1 MKTKTALAAT
11 PRPLDRSKS
20 PPPGH
25 RCDLAFTLIELL
37 VVIAIIAIL
46 AALLLPAL
54 SLAKAATRRTNCINN
69 LRQISLGI
77 QQYATDNASTL
88 PAAPNVTGWDIE
100 TNHWAIFYK
109 RLVKDY
115 VGLHGASSPQDK
127 VFACPAD
134 TFYYDVPSMAYEAR
148 SLHDQSDSDYSSYG
162 FNGANGSPY
171 NPPPAYL
178 NETSFPGVFGR
189 KQPSIKNPV
198 KTVLLAEFPAIFP
211 WSWHQPQKLP
221 SAQNGVNDAKNL
233 VGFVDGHISYVK
245 IYWNSNFSTTSC
257 CYDPPAGYDY
267 QWSGD

>member
-11 PRPLDRSKS
+11 PRPLDRSKR

-25 RCDLAFTLIELL
+25 CFDLAFTLIELL

-54 SLAKAATRRTNCINN
+54 SRAKAAARRTNCINN
-69 LRQISLGI
+69 LRQVSLGI
-77 QQYATDNASTL
+77 QQYAADNASTL

-100 TNHWAIFYK
+100 TNHWALFYK
-109 RLVKDY
+109 RLVKNY

-189 KQPSIKNPV
+189 KQPSIKSPV

-211 WSWHQPQKLP
+211 CPGINHRNCLLRRTELTMPR
-221 SAQNGVNDAKNL
+221 
-233 VGFVDGHISYVK
+233 
-245 IYWNSNFSTTSC
+245 TS
-257 CYDPPAGYDY
+257 
-267 QWSGD
+267 SVS